1 MYILYKVHLQYHFLQ
16 DLHTSNQ
23 ELMNEHEVE
32 LFFLSRF
39 HIYQKCF
46 KIKKK

>member
-1 MYILYKVHLQYHFLQ
+1 
-16 DLHTSNQ
+16 
-23 ELMNEHEVE
+23 MNEHEVE